1 MFNLFRSRD
10 KLVRYLLG
18 AMLLVVAASMV
29 TYLIPNSGYTN
40 TTDGSDPILADVGGS
55 KITLA
60 ETQAAVDRMVK
71 SGRLP
76 PDALEVYLPQ
86 FLDQMI
92 QERAAVS
99 AFEQMGI
106 KISDE
111 EVLIGIMSV
120 FPQFFQNGKLTS
132 KDQLEQQLA
141 SQNLTLQEAIDG
153 MREQLMLRKVQNITS
168 TGVVVTPQELSQ
180 ALIQA
185 HEKARIQ
192 YIAFPPAKFR
202 DQVKPTSEELH
213 QVFEKDRA
221 QYMVPQKRSFQ
232 VVVADQ
238 AKVESSLTI
247 SDAQLRQM
255 YSTSM
260 DNFRM
265 PERVKV
271 RHILLMT
278 QGKSD
283 AEKKQA
289 LAKAQ
294 DLLKQLRGGADFADL
309 AKKNSQDPGSAQNGG
324 DLGFIVKGQ
333 TVPEFEK
340 VAFSAKPKDISDVVT
355 TQYGYHILQVL
366 EKEPA
371 RVKPFDEVKASLA
384 DQMKKQGV
392 NDKMQMLADQAHSEL
407 EKAPGSAAD
416 VAKKLGLEVV
426 TVEKGSAGEAIP
438 DLGVSPEIDNALAAM
453 KPNDVSPV
461 MTLPANRLAVVV
473 LKDVVPAHKAEF
485 ADVEAQVRDRVVLQK
500 AQQLAQ
506 EAAKSAADK
515 VRAGEDM
522 EKVAKSFKLE
532 AVTSADVG
540 RVDSV
545 EGLGPASYVS
555 DAFKKP
561 VGSVLGPVPIQDR
574 NVVYKVLDHQTADPA
589 NVAPAERESVLVGLK
604 QQKAKTQYDLF
615 LDSVVSKLR
624 ADKKLK
630 IHPESMQ
637 RLVAQYK
644 QSR

>member
-1 MFNLFRSRD
+1 
-10 KLVRYLLG
+10 
-18 AMLLVVAASMV
+18 
-29 TYLIPNSGYTN
+29 
-40 TTDGSDPILADVGGS
+40 
-55 KITLA
+55 
-60 ETQAAVDRMVK
+60 
-71 SGRLP
+71 
-76 PDALEVYLPQ
+76 
-86 FLDQMI
+86 
-92 QERAAVS
+92 
-99 AFEQMGI
+99 
-106 KISDE
+106 
-111 EVLIGIMSV
+111 
-120 FPQFFQNGKLTS
+120 
-132 KDQLEQQLA
+132 
-141 SQNLTLQEAIDG
+141 
-153 MREQLMLRKVQNITS
+153 
-168 TGVVVTPQELSQ
+168 
-180 ALIQA
+180 
-185 HEKARIQ
+185 
-192 YIAFPPAKFR
+192 
-202 DQVKPTSEELH
+202 
-213 QVFEKDRA
+213 
-221 QYMVPQKRSFQ
+221 MVPQKRSFQ

-238 AKVESSLTI
+238 AKVENSLTI

-289 LAKAQ
+289 LTKAQ

-340 VAFSAKPKDISDVVT
+340 IAFSAKPKDVSDVVT

-384 DQMKKQGV
+384 DEMKKQGV

-407 EKAPGSAAD
+407 EKAPGSAAEI
-416 VAKKLGLEVV
+416 AKKLGLELV
-426 TVEKGSAGEAIP
+426 TVQKGGVGEAVP

-453 KPNDVSPV
+453 KPKDVSPV

-473 LKDVVPAHKAEF
+473 LNDVIAPHKAEF
-485 ADVEAQVRDRVVLQK
+485 ADVEAQVRDRMVLQK

-506 EAAKSAADK
+506 EAAKAAADK

-532 AVTSADVG
+532 AVTSGEVG
-540 RVDSV
+540 HVDSV
-545 EGLGPASYVS
+545 EGLGPASLVS

-561 VGSVLGPVPIQDR
+561 VGSVLGPVTIQDR
-574 NVVYKVLDHQTADPA
+574 NVVYKVLDHQTADT
-589 NVAPAERESVLVGLK
+589 NSVGPAERDSVMLGLK

-615 LDSVVSKLR
+615 LDSIVSKLR

-637 RLVAQYK
+637 RLIAQYK
-644 QSR
+644 QTR